1 MDYIDR
7 FLIIDAV
14 AFAQRTRAT
23 TATPTSLLDCHAEHQ
38 RTYRHDC
45 DICCVSVV
53 RSDNNLFSTWSF
65 LNRCQFCVTRF
76 NRLRVMQRNFH

>member
-23 TATPTSLLDCHAEHQ
+23 TATPTSLFDCHAEHQ

-45 DICCVSVV
+45 DI
-53 RSDNNLFSTWSF
+53 
-65 LNRCQFCVTRF
+65 
-76 NRLRVMQRNFH
+76 